1 MDLYKPSIA
10 AHAFNGIL
18 LLVALLLVGLNF
30 SKVKLMDPF
39 RLIVLTLL
47 FAMAVSIHGLSHL
60 GLEYVYHFNPIDI
73 LSTKAGQMM

>member
-10 AHAFNGIL
+10 AHAFNGL
-18 LLVALLLVGLNF
+18 LLLMALLLLGLNF

-39 RLIVLTLL
+39 RLLVLTLL
-47 FAMAVSIHGLSHL
+47 FAIAVSIHGLSHL

-73 LSTKAGQMM
+73 LVINKKS

>member
-1 MDLYKPSIA
+1 MDLYKPSIV

-18 LLVALLLVGLNF
+18 LLIALLLVGLNF

-39 RLIVLTLL
+39 RLLVLTLL
-47 FAMAVSIHGLSHL
+47 FAIAVSIHGLSHL

-73 LSTKAGQMM
+73 VMTNKNS

>member
-47 FAMAVSIHGLSHL
+47 FAIAVSIHGLSHL